1 VLFLSIPPAKAKQGQ
16 HSIRGS
22 NSRVENSVRHV
33 PQQRTRQSPLVKLCP
48 NQDDGSFFF
57 LREDDGSFRCVRF
70 VFFNESNHDHMLP
83 ELQAKAAQPRLH
95 LQVQAERQSWRGAT
109 RAHTTAAAGTR
120 KIQKAAEHVVR
131 QCVHATSKE
140 KKRQLYFLS
149 FFHQRN
155 TNT

>member
-1 VLFLSIPPAKAKQGQ
+1 
-16 HSIRGS
+16 
-22 NSRVENSVRHV
+22 
-33 PQQRTRQSPLVKLCP
+33 
-48 NQDDGSFFF
+48 
-57 LREDDGSFRCVRF
+57 
-70 VFFNESNHDHMLP
+70 MLP

-140 KKRQLYFLS
+140 KKAALFSFLFPPEEHKHVVNKQIHLPPPPS
-149 FFHQRN
+149 IYALFSR
-155 TNT
+155 